1 MEVERGG
8 GCCGS
13 WDSLQDDMG
22 VELRLGAVE
31 SGKRRLQ
38 QTLLTPL
45 VPPVLISTQTSS
57 QIEGTVRSQVG
68 IHPLGE
74 VEDLGRRESFPLSL
88 FSLQPTLAAP
98 AGARLPAPAP
108 SLLLGSVPTGSLLK
122 AADEKGQRH
131 GEDDDAAH
139 H

>member
-38 QTLLTPL
+38 QTLLTPAGGKERE
-45 VPPVLISTQTSS
+45 IRQ
-57 QIEGTVRSQVG
+57 
-68 IHPLGE
+68 E
-74 VEDLGRRESFPLSL
+74 VEIASHPNM
-88 FSLQPTLAAP
+88 
-98 AGARLPAPAP
+98 
-108 SLLLGSVPTGSLLK
+108 
-122 AADEKGQRH
+122 
-131 GEDDDAAH
+131 
-139 H
+139 